1 MVTVPAAAAD
11 GAGEGGCD
19 GLGVCAA
26 RVTPAMAKAP
36 QAAMI
41 CRPMILPPR
50 PTERTRSP
58 ARLHRCRIRARRCSC
73 GPRIGTHQACS
84 PALPGDAQKNAKVRP
99 TARGGRWQSCCT
111 RSDRESPHSARAGG
125 RARWHPL
132 SDRHY
137 VLTRFQQWESVCSS
151 AAAWH
156 RLSTRSV
163 LLSCSSSAVGLVL
176 VLHHVLRGVGD
187 RSGLTQ
193 PVSS

>member
-58 ARLHRCRIRARRCSC
+58 ARLHRCRIRARRCLRGLGNRYSP
-73 GPRIGTHQACS
+73 GLQPGTPRRRAKKRQGQAHS
-84 PALPGDAQKNAKVRP
+84 SR
-99 TARGGRWQSCCT
+99 
-111 RSDRESPHSARAGG
+111 RSLAIMLHSQRRESPHSARAGG

-156 RLSTRSV
+156 RSSTRSA
-163 LLSCSSSAVGLVL
+163 LLSRSSSAVGLVL